1 MKGTGHVLG
10 RRPDDTEV
18 AEYFRVVEV
27 GQGWAVRSLASGDL
41 LVWEDGSPR
50 LCATREA
57 ALDMAAGTYRYT
69 VIAGNGLGL
78 AENG

>member
-1 MKGTGHVLG
+1 M
-10 RRPDDTEV
+10 
-18 AEYFRVVEV
+18 VEV
-27 GQGWAVRSLASGDL
+27 EQGWAVRSLASGNL
-41 LVWEDGSPR
+41 LTWENGSPR

-69 VIAGNGLGL
+69 MIAGNGLGL

>member
-27 GQGWAVRSLASGDL
+27 EQGWAVRSLASGDL

-57 ALDMAAGTYRYT
+57 ALDMAAGTLRYT
-69 VIAGNGLGL
+69 RIAANTFGLMDD
-78 AENG
+78 

>member
-1 MKGTGHVLG
+1 MTDVLG
-10 RRPDDTEV
+10 RRPDPAEV
-18 AEYFRVVEV
+18 AEFFRVVEV
-27 GQGWAVRSLASGDL
+27 RQGWAVRDLASGEL
-41 LVWEDGSPR
+41 LEWEDGSPR

-57 ALDMAAGTYRYT
+57 ALDMAAGTYRYS